1 MTKDLL
7 WRGMLAGIL
16 AALLATLFARV
27 YAEPLVD
34 RAIAFEAAHESHAG
48 MHGGHDDDEAEA
60 PVSRGVQKSLGLA
73 TAAVLYGAAL
83 GGIFSLVFAY
93 CYGRVGRIGPRTL
106 ALLIAA
112 LGFAIIAVV
121 PALKYPPNP
130 PAVGHGDTIQLRTA
144 AYFAMI
150 AVSIVALIVAGRVRT
165 MLVGR
170 WGAFNALVGAV
181 AAYIL
186 VVALAQ
192 IGLPRIDEVPD
203 DFPASLLWDF
213 RIVSLGMQ
221 LILWAAIGLGF
232 GWMAERRLRRGVAP
246 R

>member
-27 YAEPLVD
+27 YAEPQVD
-34 RAIAFEAAHESHAG
+34 RAIAFEAAHEAHA
-48 MHGGHDDDEAEA
+48 MGHADDDAEP
-60 PVSRGVQKSLGLA
+60 PVSRAVQKGVGLA
-73 TAAVLYGAAL
+73 TAVLLYGTAI
-83 GGIFSLVFAY
+83 GGLFSLVFAY
-93 CYGRVGRIGPRTL
+93 GYGRIGRIGPRTL
-106 ALLIAA
+106 AVLIAA

-130 PAVGHGDTIQLRTA
+130 PAVGHADTIQLRTG

-150 AVSIVALIVAGRVRT
+150 AISIVALVIAGRVRA
-165 MLVGR
+165 MLVAPIG
-170 WGAFNALVGAV
+170 GFNALIAAV
-181 AAYIL
+181 ASYIL

-192 IGLPRIDEVPD
+192 LGLPHIDEVPAG
-203 DFPASLLWDF
+203 FPASLLWDF
-213 RIVSLGMQ
+213 RLASIGVQ
-221 LILWAAIGLGF
+221 AILWSTIGLAF
-232 GWMAERRLRRGVAP
+232 GWMAERRIRR

>member
-7 WRGMLAGIL
+7 WRGMIAGVL

-27 YAEPLVD
+27 YAEPQVD
-34 RAIAFEAAHESHAG
+34 RAIAFEAAHEAHVMGPAG
-48 MHGGHDDDEAEA
+48 EADDEAEA
-60 PVSRGVQKSLGLA
+60 PVSRTTQKGVGLA
-73 TAAVLYGAAL
+73 TAVLLYGTAI

-93 CYGRVGRIGPRTL
+93 CYGRIGRVGPRTL

-112 LGFAIIAVV
+112 LGFAIIAIV

-130 PAVGHGDTIQLRTA
+130 PAVGQGATIQIRTG

-150 AVSIVALIVAGRVRT
+150 AISIVALIVAGRVRA
-165 MLVGR
+165 MLVARIG
-170 WGAFNALVGAV
+170 GFDALIAAV
-181 AAYIL
+181 AAYLL
-186 VVALAQ
+186 VVLLAQ
-192 IGLPRIDEVPD
+192 TGLPRIDEVPV

-213 RIVSLGMQ
+213 RLASIGVQ
-221 LILWAAIGLGF
+221 AILWTTIGLAF
-232 GWMAERRLRRGVAP
+232 GWMADRRLRDAVAP

>member
-7 WRGMLAGIL
+7 WRGMLAGVL

-34 RAIAFEAAHESHAG
+34 RAIAFESAHEAHAMG
-48 MHGGHDDDEAEA
+48 YAADDEAEA
-60 PVSRGVQKSLGLA
+60 PVSRATQKGIGLA
-73 TAAVLYGAAL
+73 TAVLLYGAAI
-83 GGIFSLVFAY
+83 GGLFSLIFAY
-93 CYGRVGRIGPRTL
+93 CYGRVGRVGPRSL

-112 LGFAIIAVV
+112 LGFVVVAVV

-130 PAVGHGDTIQLRTA
+130 PAVGHGDTIQIRTA

-150 AVSIVALIVAGRVRT
+150 TISIVALVIGGRVRA
-165 MLVGR
+165 MLAPRLG
-170 WGAFNALVGAV
+170 GFDALV
-181 AAYIL
+181 AATASYVV

-192 IGLPRIDEVPD
+192 IGLPHIDEVPA
-203 DFPASLLWDF
+203 DFPASVLWNF
-213 RIVSLGMQ
+213 RLASIGVQ
-221 LILWAAIGLGF
+221 LILWTTIGLAF
-232 GWMAERRLRRGVAP
+232 GRMAESRLRRAAMA